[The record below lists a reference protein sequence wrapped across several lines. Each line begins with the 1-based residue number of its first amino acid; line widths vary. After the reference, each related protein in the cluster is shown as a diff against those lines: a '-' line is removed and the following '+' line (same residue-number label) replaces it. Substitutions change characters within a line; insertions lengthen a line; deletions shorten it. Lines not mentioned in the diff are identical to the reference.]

1 MNDLYYQKLKTLLD
15 NGRLKTYIIIAP
27 PRSNSSLVEH
37 SLGNSPDIEY
47 ECHEPFLNARH
58 ENFDPDHGYKQIYES
73 IGGEQFAQ
81 SDSQTSVVVKEMSH
95 WIGKNEEYKRL
106 ATLSTKPIIFLIRNP
121 LLTVESRLR
130 RVLKTIDMR
139 YNIDLQ
145 RHLLDEIAVERGFQG
160 WNDLAEMIKEGGYKE
175 RLDFLPGKE
184 GVERVYDTPILTVQN
199 HLLNLKA
206 RKDGYVNWQDVVE
219 KKLDTERDYAWFSG
233 ILKSNPRRLGFERDE
248 FRKLAK
254 EVRYF
259 EDQKRENF
267 VFDTTDL
274 RAEPEEQMRELCS
287 RLEINF
293 SPEMIR
299 WGEKPVDFHTEQV
312 KQSEKLWYD
321 TLHSSSRVN
330 PPTEIPPSLDNFPEF
345 MQEYLRTENLPI
357 YAEISKKKILRN
369 ELRHELNEREFSV
382 KVTDDNKKHLREL
395 ALIED
400 DTKIGERVSVKMKYI
415 DPVYAISNEPKL
427 IEQPEFQI
435 FRNKYG
441 DEVKI
446 ISDIVSEGDEH
457 MREIKKQNRE
467 MKFP

>member
-1 MNDLYYQKLKTLLD
+1 MSDLYYQKLKNLVD
-15 NGRLKTYIIIAP
+15 NARLQTYIIIAP

-37 SLGNSPDIEY
+37 SLGNSPDIEH

-81 SDSQTSVVVKEMSH
+81 SDSQTSVVIKEMSH

-106 ATLSTKPIIFLIRNP
+106 STLTTKPIVFLIRNP
-121 LLTVESRLR
+121 SLTVESRLR

-139 YNIDLQ
+139 YSIDLQ
-145 RHLLDEIAVERGFQG
+145 RHLLDEVAVERGFQN
-160 WNDLAEMIKEGGYKE
+160 WNDLSEIVKEGGYKE

-184 GVERVYDTPILTVQN
+184 GVERIYDTPVLTVQN

-206 RKDGYVNWQDVVE
+206 RKDGYANWQDVLE
-219 KKLDTERDYAWFSG
+219 KKLYTERDYAWFSG
-233 ILKSNPRRLGFERDE
+233 ILKSNTRRLGFERDE
-248 FRKLAK
+248 FRKLSE
-254 EVRYF
+254 EVKYF
-259 EDQKRENF
+259 EDQKRENL

-274 RAEPEEQMRELCS
+274 RAAPEEQMQELCS
-287 RLEINF
+287 RLGINF

-312 KQSEKLWYD
+312 KQSERLWYD
-321 TLHSSSRVN
+321 TLYSSSRVN
-330 PPTEIPPSLDNFPEF
+330 PPTEIPPSLDSFPEF

-382 KVTDDNKKHLREL
+382 KVTDADKERLREL
-395 ALIED
+395 GLIED
-400 DTKIGERVSVKMKYI
+400 GTKIGERISVKMKYI

-427 IEQPEFQI
+427 IEQSEFQI
-435 FRNKYG
+435 FRNKYR
-441 DEVKI
+441 DEIKI

-457 MREIKKQNRE
+457 TREIKKQNGE
-467 MKFP
+467 IKFR

>member
-160 WNDLAEMIKEGGYKE
+160 WNDLAEMIKQQIGKEIKINLGKNRTGEVVKFVADISSAKKTLGYSPKVSLEEGVKKSIEWYKK
-175 RLDFLPGKE
+175 LLKE
-184 GVERVYDTPILTVQN
+184 GVEI
-199 HLLNLKA
+199 
-206 RKDGYVNWQDVVE
+206 
-219 KKLDTERDYAWFSG
+219 
-233 ILKSNPRRLGFERDE
+233 
-248 FRKLAK
+248 
-254 EVRYF
+254 
-259 EDQKRENF
+259 
-267 VFDTTDL
+267 
-274 RAEPEEQMRELCS
+274 
-287 RLEINF
+287 
-293 SPEMIR
+293 
-299 WGEKPVDFHTEQV
+299 
-312 KQSEKLWYD
+312 
-321 TLHSSSRVN
+321 
-330 PPTEIPPSLDNFPEF
+330 
-345 MQEYLRTENLPI
+345 
-357 YAEISKKKILRN
+357 
-369 ELRHELNEREFSV
+369 
-382 KVTDDNKKHLREL
+382 
-395 ALIED
+395 
-400 DTKIGERVSVKMKYI
+400 
-415 DPVYAISNEPKL
+415 
-427 IEQPEFQI
+427 
-435 FRNKYG
+435 
-441 DEVKI
+441 
-446 ISDIVSEGDEH
+446 
-457 MREIKKQNRE
+457 
-467 MKFP
+467 